1 MSKKL
6 NNRNIVIIRW
16 SHYYLVPH
24 LPQTQKDFRG
34 AFLLILSLF
43 LTTIS
48 LILTIWILTNWLL
61 RLRLK
66 SNRKNSSN
74 HCLESV
80 PYQDH
85 VKQEYSRVEKTI
97 VHITGWLNKFWNT
110 FGIDFQIILQSLLY
124 LLEFSRF
131 SLTLSLYI
139 KGPIFLCLLM
149 YIS

>member
-1 MSKKL
+1 MIHTLLHFYWKWLSKKL

-34 AFLLILSLF
+34 AFLPILSLF

-85 VKQEYSRVEKTI
+85 VKQEYSRIKKTI

-110 FGIDFQIILQSLLY
+110 FGYWFPNNFAITF
-124 LLEFSRF
+124 
-131 SLTLSLYI
+131 
-139 KGPIFLCLLM
+139 
-149 YIS
+149 ISIRVFKVFTDS

>member
-34 AFLLILSLF
+34 AFLPILSLF
-43 LTTIS
+43 STTIS
-48 LILTIWILTNWLL
+48 PILTIWILTNWLL

-131 SLTLSLYI
+131 SPTLSLNI

-149 YIS
+149 YHK

>member
-34 AFLLILSLF
+34 AFLPILFLF

-48 LILTIWILTNWLL
+48 PILTIWILTNWLL

-110 FGIDFQIILQSLLY
+110 FRYCFRNNFAITF
-124 LLEFSRF
+124 
-131 SLTLSLYI
+131 
-139 KGPIFLCLLM
+139 
-149 YIS
+149 ISIRVFKVFTDS

>member
-6 NNRNIVIIRW
+6 YSRKIVIIRW

-66 SNRKNSSN
+66 SNHKNSSN

-80 PYQDH
+80 HYQDH
-85 VKQEYSRVEKTI
+85 VKPEYSLNEKTI
-97 VHITGWLNKFWNT
+97 VHITGWLNKFPKYFWV
-110 FGIDFQIILQSLLY
+110 FIFLEFY
-124 LLEFSRF
+124 LLSISNAFLKMISNLF
-131 SLTLSLYI
+131 YI
-139 KGPIFLCLLM
+139 F
-149 YIS
+149 